1 MMISAEIAVRNRPRL
16 TIVKTFLEYKMV
28 KRGRR
33 IERETTDYVA
43 NEEISDNRIVPDA
56 AFIIENIET
65 GKRALF
71 FLEMDMAT
79 ERIVTQILRDK
90 RITLH
95 HKISQYDRYL
105 ESLRYRET
113 YAPFGDFRFFTM
125 LFVTLSKERVDNIRQ
140 STRDLPAQLAQ
151 YYRLTTYNQA
161 MGDFLAQ
168 IWVSRSASDTQLYPL
183 VREAA

>member
-1 MMISAEIAVRNRPRL
+1 
-16 TIVKTFLEYKMV
+16 VKTFLEYKMV

-43 NEEISDNRIVPDA
+43 DEEISDNRIVPDA

-65 GKRALF
+65 WKRALF
-71 FLEMDMAT
+71 FIEMDMAT
-79 ERIVTQILRDK
+79 ERIVTHILRDK
-90 RITLH
+90 RVTIH

-105 ESLRYRET
+105 QSLRYRET

-125 LFVTLSKERVDNIRQ
+125 LFVTLNKERVENIRQ
-140 STRDLPAQLAQ
+140 STHDLPAQLAQ

-161 MGDFLAQ
+161 MGDFLGQ

-183 VREAA
+183 VREAL